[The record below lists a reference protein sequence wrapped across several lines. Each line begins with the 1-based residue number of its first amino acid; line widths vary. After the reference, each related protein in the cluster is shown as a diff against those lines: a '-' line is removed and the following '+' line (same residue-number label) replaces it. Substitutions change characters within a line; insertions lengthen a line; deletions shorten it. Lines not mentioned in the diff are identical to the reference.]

1 MDDSPVTLPGVS
13 GAIYG
18 IYPKPLEVLALRFA
32 VVSPAMHGARGGA
45 PEGERNGN
53 YRHGAR
59 TKEAIELRKLIRR
72 LARGDVGGTVHTNNN
87 PLHGVDAHFDFV
99 PPQRPQL

>member
-32 VVSPAMHGARGGA
+32 VVFPAMHGARGGA

-72 LARGDVGGTVHTNNN
+72 LARGDAGGYSSHEQQ
-87 PLHGVDAHFDFV
+87 PFAWG
-99 PPQRPQL
+99 